1 MKSKAVC
8 FVVCYVTLLD
18 VPACEKD
25 QFRNKLKNVVSGVR
39 RGDHLL
45 VLMGVNARNCVRES
59 RCDSSKVMA
68 IFGRDEL
75 NNNGERLLLQ
85 KGWQHA
91 CARHAA
97 FLPHVLAGC
106 RKCFSLQTL
115 ETVEIV

>member
-45 VLMGVNARNCVRES
+45 VLMGVNARN
-59 RCDSSKVMA
+59 
-68 IFGRDEL
+68 
-75 NNNGERLLLQ
+75 
-85 KGWQHA
+85 
-91 CARHAA
+91 
-97 FLPHVLAGC
+97 
-106 RKCFSLQTL
+106 
-115 ETVEIV
+115 

>member
-75 NNNGERLLLQ
+75 NNNGERQAGNILALVMRL
-85 KGWQHA
+85 
-91 CARHAA
+91 
-97 FLPHVLAGC
+97 LPHVLAGC

-115 ETVEIV
+115 ETVDIV